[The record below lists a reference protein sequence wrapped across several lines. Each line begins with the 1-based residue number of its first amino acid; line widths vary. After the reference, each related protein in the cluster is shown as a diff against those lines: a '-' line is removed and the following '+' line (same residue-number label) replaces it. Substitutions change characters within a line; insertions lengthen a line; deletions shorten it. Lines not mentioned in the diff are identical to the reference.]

1 MTPFKR
7 WRIAIPLVI
16 ISAIALG
23 ATVLGAWAYWEKDT
37 TAQHLLTVFLGIIFA
52 LCVGISISI
61 GADRKIEDTP
71 WLRIGTV
78 ALFILLACGVSWVR
92 DVV

>member
-1 MTPFKR
+1 MSPLKR
-7 WRIAIPLVI
+7 WRIAIPLVL

-23 ATVLGAWAYWEKDT
+23 ATVLGAWAYWDQDS
-37 TAQHLLTVFLGIIFA
+37 TAQQLLTVFLGVMFTACIGI
-52 LCVGISISI
+52 GISIGI
-61 GADRKIEDTP
+61 DRKIHDTP

-92 DVV
+92 DIV